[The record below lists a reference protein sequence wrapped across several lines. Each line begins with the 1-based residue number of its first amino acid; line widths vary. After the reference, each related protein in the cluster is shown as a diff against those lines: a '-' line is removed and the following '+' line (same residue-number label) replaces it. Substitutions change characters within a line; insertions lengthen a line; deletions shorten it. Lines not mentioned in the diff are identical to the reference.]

1 MVNNVEKLKLKNHP
15 YSNCYVLKD
24 FEDEKIVAVHFISYT
39 TEVITAVKSENYWL
53 VKCHGT
59 FSQTTAKQIGY
70 FLKEY
75 FPELN
80 YYDMKNSFKKNEVIS
95 YTGKSFT

>member
-1 MVNNVEKLKLKNHP
+1 MVDKNEKLKLKNHP
-15 YSNCYVLKD
+15 YSKCYVLKD
-24 FEDEKIVAVHFISYT
+24 IENEKIVAIHFISYT
-39 TEVITAVKSENYWL
+39 TEVITAIKSENYWL
-53 VKCHGT
+53 IKCHGT
-59 FSQTTAKQIGY
+59 FSKTTAKQIGY

-95 YTGKSFT
+95 YEGKSFT